1 MTTTWTLVYV
11 LIAGLLLGGIYF
23 GGLWWTVC
31 EAAAST
37 QPAILFFV
45 SLLIRTGIVLAGFY
59 FTGRGQGTRFLI
71 CLLGFIM
78 ARLLVTSLTRERQ
91 GFHAS

>member
-11 LIAGLLLGGIYF
+11 LIAGLFLGGMYF
-23 GGLWWTVC
+23 GGLWWTIC
-31 EAAAST
+31 EAAVSK

-45 SLLIRTGIVLAGFY
+45 SLLIRTGIALAGFY
-59 FTGRGQGTRFLI
+59 FTGQGKWERFLI

-78 ARLLVTSLTRERQ
+78 ARLLVTWLTQKGQ

>member
-11 LIAGLLLGGIYF
+11 LITGLLLGGMYF

-31 EAAAST
+31 EAAVSK

-45 SLLIRTGIVLAGFY
+45 SLLIRTGIALAGFY
-59 FTGRGQGTRFLI
+59 FSGQGKGTRFLI

-78 ARLLVTSLTRERQ
+78 ARLLVTWLTRERQ
-91 GFHAS
+91 GFHAC